1 MRLRKHVSHSS
12 SWEGMV
18 QEAALRSVPLRMQ
31 PYALG
36 LGSLSQVIKTE
47 PIQRAARNL
56 SQEGSRMPLRLLATH
71 FTLDLSNHTEALN
84 PCLARTKQPR

>member
-1 MRLRKHVSHSS
+1 MGLHKHVSRSS

-47 PIQRAARNL
+47 PIQPRGIKDA
-56 SQEGSRMPLRLLATH
+56 SETSGHPLHLGLVKSHRGT
-71 FTLDLSNHTEALN
+71 
-84 PCLARTKQPR
+84 